1 MRIEH
6 RIRQITHDND
16 VVFKTRC
23 RNARDAQ
30 QILATM
36 GCHGDP
42 SVSSESRGFVQQ
54 TWYHKLW
61 SIEYVTE
68 IK

>member
-1 MRIEH
+1 MKIEH
-6 RIRQITHDND
+6 RIRQITHGNE

-30 QILATM
+30 TILAAM

-42 SVSSESRGFVQQ
+42 GASLESPGFVQQ

-61 SIEYVTE
+61 AVEYVTE